1 MAADVGLRFNG
12 WSYSDLPY
20 NDHNAQDSSVQ
31 EMVLNHGSVS
41 FGRFAAESLSWE
53 RRSVFEHNR
62 RQEELSKLTA
72 PGLVA
77 QKKAFFEEYYKR
89 ARHLK
94 AQGVLHQAGAAV
106 EENDS
111 SQADELP
118 AAMSEDP
125 VATAPSSSFEPS
137 TDVESKCQDAH
148 EHGYL
153 TFNPLFSQTASL
165 PNIQEESSSSGQ
177 KHGFSCETIE
187 RKVLAPRRVPSNDN
201 DQSNI
206 AGSRIVLP
214 IASLQSEYLKADPE
228 KSEAS
233 KNVPIINRS
242 KKVSKDLATSV
253 ISIPRV
259 DLRRN
264 SENGP
269 SRDLEDPFHKRVEM
283 KLRALSDRMDADRT
297 AASSRSA
304 SYQPPPERAMTS
316 SRSAYQ
322 DRLAISSRSSVCQN
336 TSKALAP
343 SKLAAQASHKFLKG
357 VQRLDGIPRE
367 IFVNKGS
374 SASLVA
380 SCNSSATG
388 KLSAKI
394 LVAPSSSQVG
404 AKTSRTAQVT
414 PKRTAGPTSVNNVSH
429 NKRKHTPVALGEKYP
444 KREYV
449 RRSAPPSARS
459 SSENL
464 PRAAKAPKISKVTNA
479 VSKAEVVQKSK
490 SSSNLVG
497 GRNLST
503 KRSANCNEENRKAIP
518 SRKVNL
524 AECTRSNLK
533 GGPSLTKNKPRQE
546 RPRWR

>member
-242 KKVSKDLATSV
+242 KKDLATSV

-533 GGPSLTKNKPRQE
+533 GGPSLTKNKPR
-546 RPRWR
+546 

>member
-20 NDHNAQDSSVQ
+20 NEHNAQDSSVQ

-53 RRSVFEHNR
+53 KRSVFEHNR
-62 RQEELSKLTA
+62 RKEELSKLTA

-94 AQGVLHQAGAAV
+94 AQGGLHQTGATM
-106 EENDS
+106 EENGDSTLGHS
-111 SQADELP
+111 SQADE

-125 VATAPSSSFEPS
+125 VSCAPSSTSFEPS
-137 TDVESKCQDAH
+137 TEVGSSNESKCQDAH
-148 EHGYL
+148 DLGYL
-153 TFNPLFSQTASL
+153 TFNPLFSQTSCL
-165 PNIQEESSSSGQ
+165 PNIQEEKSSPGQ
-177 KHGFSCETIE
+177 K
-187 RKVLAPRRVPSNDN
+187 L
-201 DQSNI
+201 
-206 AGSRIVLP
+206 GSRIVL
-214 IASLQSEYLKADPE
+214 ASLQSEYLKVDPE
-228 KSEAS
+228 KSGAS

-242 KKVSKDLATSV
+242 RKVSKDLPTSV
-253 ISIPRV
+253 INIPRV

-264 SENGP
+264 SENRP
-269 SRDLEDPFHKRVEM
+269 SRDFKDPFHKRVEM

-297 AASSRSA
+297 AASTRSA
-304 SYQPPPERAMTS
+304 SYQPPERAMTS

-322 DRLAISSRSSVCQN
+322 DRPAMSSRSSACQN
-336 TSKALAP
+336 TSRAP
-343 SKLAAQASHKFLKG
+343 CKLAAQASHKYLKVVKG
-357 VQRLDGIPRE
+357 SDAKPHGIY
-367 IFVNKGS
+367 VNKGS

-380 SCNSSATG
+380 SRNSTATG
-388 KLSAKI
+388 KSPAKI
-394 LVAPSSSQVG
+394 LVVPSSSQAS

-414 PKRTAGPTSVNNVSH
+414 SKRTAVPTSVNNVSQ
-429 NKRKHTPVALGEKYP
+429 NKRKHTLVALDEKYP

-464 PRAAKAPKISKVTNA
+464 PRAAKAPKISNVTNP
-479 VSKAEVVQKSK
+479 VSKTEVVQNSR
-490 SSSNLVG
+490 SSSNLIG
-497 GRNLST
+497 GRNMLT
-503 KRSANCNEENRKAIP
+503 KRSANCNEENRKVIRSHTGDLAKP
-518 SRKVNL
+518 SM
-524 AECTRSNLK
+524 RSNLK